1 MKITRDLCVL
11 IGACALL
18 VSCASTTLREVDFK
32 PPKIAS
38 ITLNEENLLDIGVVV
53 FKSNIPEAYDDL
65 VTQNITPE
73 VRRAEANFIANHA
86 KEFLQSTGNWG
97 AVRVLPE
104 ATYAIDVLIEG
115 GILHSDGERQVV
127 AVKVSDSRGE
137 VWIETWYE
145 TLASKYHYES
155 DERQRSDPF
164 RRNYR
169 MLADE
174 VLAYMESL
182 SPEEIGEIRLTTL
195 MRHAQEL
202 NPAAFAEYVTVDN
215 SGKFKVIRMPA
226 EDDPNMHRV
235 RQVRERELLFIDTLD
250 EYYSTFASGMRR
262 SYHSWRKSTYA
273 DALALRE
280 ERNRSRTRLIAGAAM
295 VLGGAVAQRSGST
308 ATEFGGYAGVI
319 GGATEIL
326 GGIQNRENVRM
337 HASALREYGIVAAQE
352 ISPHTIE
359 LENSTISLQGTAAE
373 QLNQLKEYLKEIYFE
388 ELGLPIED
396 DVQAQESVTQ
406 NDASGEKI
414 TDEFF
419 QDEE

>member
-1 MKITRDLCVL
+1 
-11 IGACALL
+11 
-18 VSCASTTLREVDFK
+18 
-32 PPKIAS
+32 
-38 ITLNEENLLDIGVVV
+38 
-53 FKSNIPEAYDDL
+53 
-65 VTQNITPE
+65 
-73 VRRAEANFIANHA
+73 
-86 KEFLQSTGNWG
+86 
-97 AVRVLPE
+97 
-104 ATYAIDVLIEG
+104 
-115 GILHSDGERQVV
+115 
-127 AVKVSDSRGE
+127 
-137 VWIETWYE
+137 
-145 TLASKYHYES
+145 
-155 DERQRSDPF
+155 
-164 RRNYR
+164 
-169 MLADE
+169 
-174 VLAYMESL
+174 
-182 SPEEIGEIRLTTL
+182 
-195 MRHAQEL
+195 
-202 NPAAFAEYVTVDN
+202 
-215 SGKFKVIRMPA
+215 
-226 EDDPNMHRV
+226 
-235 RQVRERELLFIDTLD
+235 
-250 EYYSTFASGMRR
+250 
-262 SYHSWRKSTYA
+262 
-273 DALALRE
+273 
-280 ERNRSRTRLIAGAAM
+280 M